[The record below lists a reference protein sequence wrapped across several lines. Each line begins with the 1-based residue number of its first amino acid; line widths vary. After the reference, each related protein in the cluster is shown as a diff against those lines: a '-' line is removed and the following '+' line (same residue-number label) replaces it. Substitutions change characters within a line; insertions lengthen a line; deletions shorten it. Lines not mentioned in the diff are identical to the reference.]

1 MTPHSTAPA
10 RRDLPAAAQPTHA
23 CVRCGA
29 PVALDVSMCEDCNPL
44 GLEQPATSQA
54 HGTVLIGIVLA
65 VLFLAVAGRLA
76 LQGVGPFE
84 APVVSVRPAERGLD
98 VTRPVTNEGT
108 SAGTTRCR
116 LADAGPTRPGP
127 VAFVVSPHLEAGETA
142 TFTAHVTEFGTTP
155 RALAATCDSP

>member
-1 MTPHSTAPA
+1 MTTPSNAANRPTAA
-10 RRDLPAAAQPTHA
+10 EPTHA

-29 PVALDVSMCEDCNPL
+29 PVPLDVSMCENCNPL

-84 APVVSVRPAERGLD
+84 ATVSSVTPADRGLAI
-98 VTRPVTNEGT
+98 TLMVTNEGT

-116 LADAGPTRPGP
+116 VAEAGPPKPGP
-127 VAFVVSPHLEAGETA
+127 VAFVVSPHLDAGQTA
-142 TFTAHVTEFGTTP
+142 TFTAHVTEFGATP
-155 RALAATCDSP
+155 RELAATCDSP